1 MGKNTQSFI
10 VLGMSIALT
19 GAFGCASPGKKTAI
33 GAGAG
38 AAAGAGVGA
47 IVGGGKGALIG
58 AGVGATVGGVIGN
71 RLDKQAAEL
80 KEVAETKRTADGI
93 MVNLKNDLL
102 FETGSAKLTPQAKN
116 QLNELGDVLVKYPTN
131 KITVLGHTDNVGS
144 MTLNEMLSEKRANA
158 VRDVLAEKG
167 VPENQLRSEGYG
179 ETQPIAPNTKKSE
192 RAKNRRVELK
202 IVDVEAQSGAG

>member
-1 MGKNTQSFI
+1 MGKYTQNFVVI
-10 VLGMSIALT
+10 GMSAALV
-19 GAFGCASPGKKTAI
+19 AMPGCASPGKKTAI

-58 AGVGATVGGVIGN
+58 AGVGAAVGGVIGN
-71 RLDKQAAEL
+71 RLDKQAQEL
-80 KEVAETKRTADGI
+80 EKVAETKRTADGI

-102 FETGSAKLTPQAKN
+102 FETGSSKLTPQAKT
-116 QLNELGDVLVKYPTN
+116 QLNELGDVLIKYPTN
-131 KITVLGHTDNVGS
+131 KITVLGHTDDVGS

-158 VRDVLAEKG
+158 VRDVLQEKG
-167 VPENQLRSEGYG
+167 VPESQLRSEGYG
-179 ETQPIAPNTKKSE
+179 ETQPLVPNTTKSA

-202 IVDVEAQSGAG
+202 IVDMEAQSGSG